1 MLKII
6 KKASNEKKFTNTS
19 VNILVIGATGVG
31 KSSTINAL
39 FNHTNILSK
48 SLCEIGNK
56 SAPKTKESSSYD
68 IGKVKIWDTPGLGDN
83 IEKDK
88 EYKKQI
94 INLLQQRDYNNEIL
108 IDLILVIIDGSD
120 KDISTTIDLVNQTL
134 LQNLAKEDQNR
145 ILIGINKIDKIKSS
159 KYWDFDNNKPMSKLN
174 DYLADLKLDIEHRIF
189 DGTSVVIKPII
200 FSAGDPSLNIKP
212 YNLLEL
218 IDYLLKNIPFEK
230 RKIIVENTN
239 NIMDHWKN
247 NENTENTK
255 KSLKEILREVLRAG
269 IVTGISSFF
278 GGLFFLE

>member
-6 KKASNEKKFTNTS
+6 KKASNEKKFSNS
-19 VNILVIGATGVG
+19 NVNILVIGATGVG

-39 FNHTNILSK
+39 FDHTNIVNRN
-48 SLCEIGNK
+48 LCEIGYE
-56 SAPKTKESSSYD
+56 SAPKTKESLSYD

-94 INLLQQRDYNNEIL
+94 IDLLNKRDSNDDIL
-108 IDLILVIIDGSD
+108 IDLILAIIDGSN
-120 KDISTTIDLVNQTL
+120 KDISTTIDLINQTL
-134 LQNLAKEDQNR
+134 LPNLAKEDHNR

-159 KYWDFDNNKPMSKLN
+159 KYWDFRNTKPMSQLN
-174 DYLADLKLDIEHRIF
+174 DYLIDLKSDIKSRIF
-189 DGTSVVIKPII
+189 DATSVVIKPIV
-200 FSAGDPSLNIKP
+200 FSAGDPSVNIKP

-230 RKIIVENTN
+230 RKIIVQNTN
-239 NIMDHWKN
+239 NTMDNWEN
-247 NENTENTK
+247 NENTEDTK
-255 KSLKEILREVLRAG
+255 KSLKETLRDFLRAG
-269 IVTGISSFF
+269 IVTGISSFL

>member
-39 FNHTNILSK
+39 FNHTNIVNRNLS
-48 SLCEIGNK
+48 EIGYE
-56 SAPKTKESSSYD
+56 SAPKTKESSSYN

-83 IEKDK
+83 IAQDK

-94 INLLQQRDYNNEIL
+94 IDLLKKRDSNDESL
-108 IDLILVIIDGSD
+108 IDLILVIIDGSN
-120 KDISTTIDLVNQTL
+120 KDISTTIDLINQTIL
-134 LQNLAKEDQNR
+134 PNLEKEDHNR
-145 ILIGINKIDKIKSS
+145 ILIGINKIDRIKSS
-159 KYWDFDNNKPMSKLN
+159 KYWDFKNTKPMNQLN
-174 DYLADLKLDIEHRIF
+174 DYLTDLKSDIEKRIF
-189 DGTSVVIKPII
+189 SATSVIIKPIV
-200 FSAGDPSLNIKP
+200 FSAGDPSVNIKP

-239 NIMDHWKN
+239 NTIDNWEN
-247 NENTENTK
+247 NENTEDTE
-255 KSLKEILREVLRAG
+255 KSLKDTLREVLRAG

-278 GGLFFLE
+278 GGLFLLE